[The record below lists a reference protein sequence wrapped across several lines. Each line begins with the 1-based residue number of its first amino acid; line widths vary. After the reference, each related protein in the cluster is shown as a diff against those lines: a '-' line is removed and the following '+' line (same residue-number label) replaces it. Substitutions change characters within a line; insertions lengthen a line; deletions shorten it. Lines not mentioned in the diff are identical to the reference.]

1 MKTKIALIFLSILAL
16 VPMLNAVHPH
26 GYRYGG
32 RGRGWY
38 GRGWGYRNYPSW
50 RPSFG
55 FSVGSPYPYGYYPY
69 SYPYGYGNPYG
80 SFSIGF

>member
-16 VPMLNAVHPH
+16 VPMVEANW
-26 GYRYGG
+26 GYR
-32 RGRGWY
+32 RPWRSGWY

-80 SFSIGF
+80 SFYIGF